1 MGKFS
6 FKKGDDDDNESGRNA
21 LFGSRSSKNKSP
33 APQSQN
39 PYAQAAIPPDPYT
52 RAKMNAGIGQPP
64 SGGFQ
69 QGPDPRRPQGNFGG
83 GLPAPGQQRPGYG
96 GGNPY
101 AGGAPDSY
109 GSDNKYGQPQGGQG
123 GGYSSEKF
131 SNQNGYG
138 GGSVGN
144 PYASVQ
150 QPSGTSRHGG
160 YGGLGPSNSYEQD
173 SNRDELFGGA
183 RERVGQQPPQNPAGG
198 PPDYQY
204 NGGSNAAAADRSYGA
219 YGDRQ
224 LTAEEEEEEDITA
237 TKQEIRFMKQQ
248 DVASTRN
255 ALRIAAQAEEM
266 GRNTLARLGAQG
278 ERMHNTDRN
287 LDIGNNHIN
296 VAEDKTKELK
306 TLNRS
311 MFAVHVNNPFTAK
324 DRRAQ
329 RDEAIMDRH
338 HEERALREAT
348 REAAFRS
355 TQRMNQNFK
364 GIDEASNGVKA
375 KTSLAE
381 RAKYQFE
388 ADSEDEG
395 MENEIDRNLD
405 DLTGAAKRL
414 NLLARATGEE
424 VQQQNQLIQR
434 ITEKVSIKEGIAIWV
449 RQLTSIAERQI
460 RRQTGLP
467 DREVEENPLKA
478 HRHYWILTK
487 GAAVDMSGWLEFG
500 AWLIGILRIFFP
512 LHRLSRSLNRVCGHY
527 VETALSSRGI
537 NGSTN
542 QQENKHSLI
551 NGATVL
557 LPPKDLHQFL
567 QR

>member
-6 FKKGDDDDNESGRNA
+6 FKKGDDDDNDSSRNA

-33 APQSQN
+33 APPSQN
-39 PYAQAAIPPDPYT
+39 PYAQTAVPPDAYT
-52 RAKMNAGIGQPP
+52 RAKMSAGVAQPP
-64 SGGFQ
+64 PGGFQ
-69 QGPDPRRPQGNFGG
+69 QGNYGG

-101 AGGAPDSY
+101 AGGPPDRY
-109 GSDNKYGQPQGGQG
+109 GSDNKYGQSQGGQG
-123 GGYSSEKF
+123 GYGGGSGGGFSSDKF
-131 SNQNGYG
+131 GNQNGYG
-138 GGSVGN
+138 GGSGGN
-144 PYASVQ
+144 PYASAQ
-150 QPSGTSRHGG
+150 QTGGMLRQGG
-160 YGGLGPSNSYEQD
+160 YGGLGPSNATEPD

-183 RERVGQQPPQNPAGG
+183 RERAEQRPQNSAGG
-198 PPDYQY
+198 PPGYQY
-204 NGGSNAAAADRSYGA
+204 NNPDGNAGGDRSYGA

-255 ALRIAAQAEEM
+255 ALQIAAQAEEM

-287 LDIGNNHIN
+287 LDIGNNHVN

-338 HEERALREAT
+338 HQERELREAS
-348 REAAFRS
+348 REQAFRS

-364 GIDEASNGVKA
+364 GLDEAGA
-375 KTSLAE
+375 GTRTKTSLAE

-424 VQQQNQLIQR
+424 VEQQNKLINR
-434 ITEKVSIKEGIAIWV
+434 IAEKVSV
-449 RQLTSIAERQI
+449 PPPPPQERKPSACNVQHANI
-460 RRQTGLP
+460 D
-467 DREVEENPLKA
+467 DRA
-478 HRHYWILTK
+478 TDSTTDWC
-487 GAAVDMSGWLEFG
+487 
-500 AWLIGILRIFFP
+500 
-512 LHRLSRSLNRVCGHY
+512 SRPRS
-527 VETALSSRGI
+527 
-537 NGSTN
+537 
-542 QQENKHSLI
+542 
-551 NGATVL
+551 
-557 LPPKDLHQFL
+557 
-567 QR
+567 